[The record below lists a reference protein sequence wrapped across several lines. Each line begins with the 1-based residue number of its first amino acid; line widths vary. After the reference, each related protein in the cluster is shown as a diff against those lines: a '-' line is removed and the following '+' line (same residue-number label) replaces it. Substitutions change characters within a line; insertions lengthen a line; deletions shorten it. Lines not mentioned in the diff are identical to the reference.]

1 MTPDT
6 HCVPLPS
13 HTPNVDF
20 SAIKARQ
27 QATWA
32 SGDFAVVGTTLQI
45 VGESLCEAVDLRA
58 GESVLDVACGNGNAA
73 LAAARRFGRVT
84 GIDYVPDLLAKAGAR
99 AAAEGTVLELRE
111 GDAEAMPF
119 ADASFDVVLST
130 FGVMFAPN
138 HIAAAAE
145 LVRVCRPG
153 GRIGLAS
160 WTPAG
165 FIGEMFKVVGRHV
178 PPPAGLMPPSLWGKR
193 EHLAALFGDAVSAIE
208 AVPRDF
214 AFRYESAQHFVAMF
228 RAYYGPT
235 LKAFA
240 ALDERGQ
247 QAFAADLEALVAK
260 FDRGNGRGIVV
271 PAEYLE
277 VVAVR
282 A

>member
-6 HCVPLPS
+6 QCVPLPS

-20 SAIKARQ
+20 RAIKTRQ

-58 GESVLDVACGNGNAA
+58 GESVLDGACGNGNAA

-84 GIDYVPDLLAKAGAR
+84 GIDYVPELLAKASAR
-99 AAAEGTVLELRE
+99 AAAEGTALELHE
-111 GDAEAMPF
+111 GDAEAMPY

-138 HIAAAAE
+138 HVAAAAE

-160 WTPAG
+160 WTPNG

-178 PPPAGLMPPSLWGKR
+178 PPPAGLLPPALWGKR
-193 EHLAALFGDAVSAIE
+193 EHLAALFGDAVSSIE

-247 QAFAADLEALVAK
+247 QALAADLEALVAK
-260 FDRGNGRGIVV
+260 FDRGNGHGMVV

-277 VVAVR
+277 VVATR